1 MNEKRRDKKNR
12 ILRTG
17 ESQRSDGQYM
27 YRYTDFNGKPQCFYS
42 WRLVSTDPIPYGKRD
57 KMALRDKEKLIQKDL
72 DDKIIPDG
80 ANLSVLNLV
89 KKYVSLK
96 TGVKPTTLAGYK
108 TVINLLEKE
117 EFGSKRIDKVRLSD
131 AKEWLIKLQEVDKRG
146 YSSIHTIRG
155 VVRPAFQ
162 LAVDDDILRKNPFQF
177 QLATV
182 IVNDSVTRD
191 AITRKEEKAF
201 LEFVKNDK
209 HYCQYYDGMYILFKT
224 GMRISEFVGLTL
236 SDVDLKNKT
245 VTIDHQL
252 QRIGTM
258 VYIETPKTEAGKRMI
273 PISDDVCDCFRRIIE
288 NRKKKKIEPV
298 IDGYSGFLSFDKN
311 GNPRLALH
319 WEKYFQHAVEKH
331 NKIYKKQLSN
341 ITPHVCRHT
350 YCSNMA
356 KSGMN
361 PKTLQYLMG
370 HSDISVT
377 LNVYSHI
384 KFEDAQEELHNIV
397 EINGES
403 RNTKLRKKA

>member
-1 MNEKRRDKKNR
+1 MSEKRRDKKNR

-288 NRKKKKIEPV
+288 NRKKKKNI
-298 IDGYSGFLSFDKN
+298 LSSM
-311 GNPRLALH
+311 
-319 WEKYFQHAVEKH
+319 
-331 NKIYKKQLSN
+331 I
-341 ITPHVCRHT
+341 
-350 YCSNMA
+350 M
-356 KSGMN
+356 
-361 PKTLQYLMG
+361 
-370 HSDISVT
+370 
-377 LNVYSHI
+377 
-384 KFEDAQEELHNIV
+384 
-397 EINGES
+397 
-403 RNTKLRKKA
+403 

>member
-1 MNEKRRDKKNR
+1 MSEKRRDKKNR

-191 AITRKEEKAF
+191 AITRKEEK
-201 LEFVKNDK
+201 
-209 HYCQYYDGMYILFKT
+209 C
-224 GMRISEFVGLTL
+224 ISGICKE
-236 SDVDLKNKT
+236 
-245 VTIDHQL
+245 
-252 QRIGTM
+252 
-258 VYIETPKTEAGKRMI
+258 
-273 PISDDVCDCFRRIIE
+273 
-288 NRKKKKIEPV
+288 
-298 IDGYSGFLSFDKN
+298 
-311 GNPRLALH
+311 
-319 WEKYFQHAVEKH
+319 
-331 NKIYKKQLSN
+331 
-341 ITPHVCRHT
+341 
-350 YCSNMA
+350 
-356 KSGMN
+356 
-361 PKTLQYLMG
+361 
-370 HSDISVT
+370 
-377 LNVYSHI
+377 
-384 KFEDAQEELHNIV
+384 
-397 EINGES
+397 
-403 RNTKLRKKA
+403 

>member
-1 MNEKRRDKKNR
+1 MSEKRRDKKNR

-201 LEFVKNDK
+201 
-209 HYCQYYDGMYILFKT
+209 H
-224 GMRISEFVGLTL
+224 
-236 SDVDLKNKT
+236 DL
-245 VTIDHQL
+245 
-252 QRIGTM
+252 
-258 VYIETPKTEAGKRMI
+258 
-273 PISDDVCDCFRRIIE
+273 
-288 NRKKKKIEPV
+288 
-298 IDGYSGFLSFDKN
+298 
-311 GNPRLALH
+311 
-319 WEKYFQHAVEKH
+319 
-331 NKIYKKQLSN
+331 
-341 ITPHVCRHT
+341 
-350 YCSNMA
+350 
-356 KSGMN
+356 
-361 PKTLQYLMG
+361 
-370 HSDISVT
+370 
-377 LNVYSHI
+377 
-384 KFEDAQEELHNIV
+384 
-397 EINGES
+397 
-403 RNTKLRKKA
+403 